1 MCKFCPS
8 YFAQKANLTIH
19 MKSCP
24 IALIKKSLV
33 QNEQLNQQICDANF
47 GDNNFMNQ
55 HISKVHD
62 KTKELKC
69 PKSKHSPN
77 P

>member
-1 MCKFCPS
+1 MLS
-8 YFAQKANLTIH
+8 YSTYN
-19 MKSCP
+19 
-24 IALIKKSLV
+24 KSLV

-55 HISKVHD
+55 HISKVRD
-62 KTKELKC
+62 KMKEFKS